1 MPGAV
6 CYSILKFFLYPP
18 LRISRFFT
26 FEGAAV
32 MGEKV
37 VEIDLPHPLYK
48 GFTIATH
55 IFNMIYF
62 NYPTKE
68 IGDTYYEKI
77 IVFINIY
84 LLLNT
89 LLFCNKL
96 VPIG

>member
-1 MPGAV
+1 
-6 CYSILKFFLYPP
+6 
-18 LRISRFFT
+18 
-26 FEGAAV
+26 

-48 GFTIATH
+48 EFTIATH